1 MDAPQGSP
9 QQAQPV
15 FSCNEKQAVEG
26 LLDLGSKRKQEYKN
40 RTTTNALRN
49 KKTWIERAKA
59 LPNITE
65 RHKRARLD
73 YKGIP
78 ISKPSRGGLSFKNQV
93 IAYVLEEAEKNKH
106 IKITMAPEGE
116 PCAYGGIKEIM
127 VYKEHSLSFAREL
140 LGTFGFRFDEDMF
153 QAKDMHL
160 GLDKEDRELHKVSEN
175 SMPKKD
181 RTTAIRGWQGP
192 NYKDFQNAMGST
204 SKSTFGLSPCS
215 DQRTSKWI
223 DWLHGEIPAIHKPS
237 KRVWWIK

>member
-15 FSCNEKQAVEG
+15 FSCNEKQAIKG

-40 RTTTNALRN
+40 RTTTNALRD
-49 KKTWIERAKA
+49 KKTWIDRAQK
-59 LPNITE
+59 LPDITE

-78 ISKPSRGGLSFKNQV
+78 ISKPSRKGLSYKNQV
-93 IAYVLEEAEKNKH
+93 IAYVFEQAHLKGH

-116 PCAYGGIKEIM
+116 PCAYGGIKEVM

-140 LGTFGFRFDEDMF
+140 FSTFGFSFDEDMF
-153 QAKDMHL
+153 EQKDMHL
-160 GLDKEDRELHKVSEN
+160 GLDKEARKLHKESEN
-175 SMPKKD
+175 SMPKED
-181 RTTAIRGWQGP
+181 RTTAIRGWQGA
-192 NYKDFQNAMGST
+192 NYKTFQNAMGST

-237 KRVWWIK
+237 SRVLWV